1 MGVADKNKQVAG
13 AVVAFVVGMVCLTYA
28 AVPLYDLFCKT
39 TGFGGTTQRAE
50 TASEH
55 IGNKKMTV
63 HFNANVDG
71 QLDWAFKPE
80 QTSVEVTTGENKLVF
95 YSAQNLSNE
104 DITGTATFNVTP
116 EKAGIYFTKVQCF
129 CFTNQL
135 LHAKQ
140 KLTLPVSFFV
150 DPAIE
155 NDPNMKG
162 VNNITLSY
170 SFFRVKT
177 GKGT

>member
-1 MGVADKNKQVAG
+1 MAVTDKNKQVAFT
-13 AVVAFVVGMVCLTYA
+13 VVAFVVGMVCLTYA
-28 AVPLYDLFCKT
+28 AVPLYSLFCKA
-39 TGFGGTTQRAE
+39 TGFGGTTQRAD
-50 TASEH
+50 ASETV
-55 IGNKKMTV
+55 GTRSVTV
-63 HFNANVDG
+63 HFDANVDG
-71 QLDWAFKPE
+71 QLEWAFKPE
-80 QTSVEVTTGENKLVF
+80 QRSVTVKTGENTLAF
-95 YSAQNLSNE
+95 FSAQNLSNK

-116 EKAGIYFTKVQCF
+116 EKAGIYFNKIQCF

-150 DPAIE
+150 DPEME

-162 VNNITLSY
+162 VRNITLSY